1 MLRFPF
7 LLPYGSSCSPIP
19 ELRGIPLLCVPFR
32 PPNPMNRI
40 CRGRDAAGK
49 LEFHLGFSEDKRV
62 SDVLDPSPL
71 NPRWTV
77 EPPKGLSS
85 RLENANQ
92 FSRSHAWT
100 PDSVVLTIS
109 HSDAPVTIIACG
121 FSKKPIIDST
131 LAFVNGVNLV

>member
-19 ELRGIPLLCVPFR
+19 ELREIPLLCVPFM
-32 PPNPMNRI
+32 PLNPMNRI

-62 SDVLDPSPL
+62 NDVLDPSPL

-77 EPPKGLSS
+77 ETPKGLSS
-85 RLENANQ
+85 QLEDANHIMSIRRKFGFPIALGWRLPRTEDFHLEQ
-92 FSRSHAWT
+92 
-100 PDSVVLTIS
+100 IS
-109 HSDAPVTIIACG
+109 WKA
-121 FSKKPIIDST
+121 
-131 LAFVNGVNLV
+131 LR